1 MKKILKIVAY
11 FGQLPNMWDLYIAS
25 LKENEFLNL
34 LFITDIKITKALP
47 HNVSVL
53 NISLKDFFLRVE
65 NKLNTTIVDKTPYK
79 ICDLKPA
86 MAYIFPEYLEGYEYW
101 AYGDIDIVYGNL
113 KRFLRKPFSMNADVI
128 SFREDWLSGP
138 FTIIKNKKLLNELFL
153 KSPDFLK
160 ILKLKKYQGFDECG
174 KKYSQLREGYTP
186 EEAYNMKIENDI
198 LCWTTLVHRL
208 ADNNEILLYTRE
220 YIKESLPWGEIIEY
234 RKGKI
239 LGAGII
245 EYALYHFI
253 SYKRYQYH
261 FIPQYK
267 KTPDYYFI
275 SPTGVYN
282 ENQFKWYK
290 IISRWRYIK
299 GAYLTFVK
307 RVKDSYNY
315 RIRKK

>member
-1 MKKILKIVAY
+1 MKVDIAQLIRTLIINGFHIININRVALSNTIIDAYKYDVFGAKNIYSVFFYEDAPSRIILSSFSKRAKRQKALALGIGSKKIAPFDTWFNPKDFIERLGGPVNSGLILIEDIPSILDTL
-11 FGQLPNMWDLYIAS
+11 GRNSLPKGLVGVPNDLY
-25 LKENEFLNL
+25 E
-34 LFITDIKITKALP
+34 
-47 HNVSVL
+47 
-53 NISLKDFFLRVE
+53 
-65 NKLNTTIVDKTPYK
+65 
-79 ICDLKPA
+79 
-86 MAYIFPEYLEGYEYW
+86 
-101 AYGDIDIVYGNL
+101 
-113 KRFLRKPFSMNADVI
+113 
-128 SFREDWLSGP
+128 
-138 FTIIKNKKLLNELFL
+138 
-153 KSPDFLK
+153 
-160 ILKLKKYQGFDECG
+160 
-174 KKYSQLREGYTP
+174 
-186 EEAYNMKIENDI
+186 
-198 LCWTTLVHRL
+198 
-208 ADNNEILLYTRE
+208 E

-234 RKGKI
+234 KKGKI

-267 KTPDYYFI
+267 KIPSYYFI

-315 RIRKK
+315 RIKKK